1 MELEAAS
8 RVEPLESSLPSMGY
22 RGRLG
27 SGAGSGSVPGMT
39 VPVTSEFKRNRVA
52 NKVIALTVSRGTGQ
66 KKHVFKT
73 KPAREVEAIL
83 LACRKEFLTLEEEEQ
98 DVVLSLYRGVSL
110 HMRVCTSGSDI
121 AFRVSYRRLSQIT

>member
-1 MELEAAS
+1 
-8 RVEPLESSLPSMGY
+8 MGY
-22 RGRLG
+22 RGKFD
-27 SGAGSGSVPGMT
+27 SGAGSGS

-52 NKVIALTVSRGTGQ
+52 NKVIALTVSRGAGQ

-98 DVVLSLYRGVSL
+98 EVVLSLYHGVSL
-110 HMRVCTSGSDI
+110 CMRVCIQVLILLLVFHQETLVKSRDPVLR
-121 AFRVSYRRLSQIT
+121 AN